1 MDERLIQKT
10 PIVEKVNQ
18 SEGVTNYN
26 CPACG
31 KRLFSTN
38 VGRHLHGKG

>member
-18 SEGVTNYN
+18 SEGVTNMERDKN
-26 CPACG
+26 
-31 KRLFSTN
+31 RNL
-38 VGRHLHGKG
+38 LD